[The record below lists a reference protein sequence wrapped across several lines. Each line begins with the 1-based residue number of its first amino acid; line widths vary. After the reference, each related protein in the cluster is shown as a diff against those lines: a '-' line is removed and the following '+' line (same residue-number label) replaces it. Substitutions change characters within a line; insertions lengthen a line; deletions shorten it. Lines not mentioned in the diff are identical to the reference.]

1 MDGETRT
8 WQPEQRTLDVIAAS
22 LDARDLAELLAG
34 TSREHAV
41 AVVDALPADSLA
53 ALDRISPSTYVANLR
68 TRLYV
73 MHDVDDTFI
82 PFTESRAMVSAD
94 VNGAIKRYTEFEI
107 FAHVI
112 PDRPVPW
119 QTFLPDLWR
128 LFWHVHAVLLEV
140 L

>member
-1 MDGETRT
+1 MRRRLER
-8 WQPEQRTLDVIAAS
+8 V
-22 LDARDLAELLAG
+22 
-34 TSREHAV
+34 
-41 AVVDALPADSLA
+41 
-53 ALDRISPSTYVANLR
+53 SPSAYLTQLHAH
-68 TRLYV
+68 LYL
-73 MHDVDDTFI
+73 MHDRDDSFI
-82 PFTESRAMVSAD
+82 PFTESRDLVQQSPSG
-94 VNGAIKRYTEFEI
+94 VVVRYTEFSI

>member
-1 MDGETRT
+1 
-8 WQPEQRTLDVIAAS
+8 L
-22 LDARDLAELLAG
+22 
-34 TSREHAV
+34 
-41 AVVDALPADSLA
+41 
-53 ALDRISPSTYVANLR
+53 
-68 TRLYV
+68 
-73 MHDVDDTFI
+73 MHDLDDTFI
-82 PFTESRAMVSAD
+82 PFTQSRDLVAEAPPGLVQ
-94 VNGAIKRYTEFEI
+94 RYTEFSI

>member
-1 MDGETRT
+1 MTRRAESARRLWSPNFRRPRSTNCEPSRPQPT
-8 WQPEQRTLDVIAAS
+8 WRSSAP
-22 LDARDLAELLAG
+22 
-34 TSREHAV
+34 
-41 AVVDALPADSLA
+41 
-53 ALDRISPSTYVANLR
+53 
-68 TRLYV
+68 LYR
-73 MHDVDDTFI
+73 MHDVDDPFI
-82 PFTESRAMVSAD
+82 PYTQSRDLVARAPAGV
-94 VNGAIKRYTEFEI
+94 VQRYTEFSI

>member
-1 MDGETRT
+1 
-8 WQPEQRTLDVIAAS
+8 EQGLSAQAKQRLQSVS
-22 LDARDLAELLAG
+22 P
-34 TSREHAV
+34 TSYLSKITAH
-41 AVVDALPADSLA
+41 
-53 ALDRISPSTYVANLR
+53 
-68 TRLYV
+68 LYL
-73 MHDVDDTFI
+73 MHDRDDSFI
-82 PFTESRAMVSAD
+82 PFTESRDLVRQAPAGLV
-94 VNGAIKRYTEFEI
+94 VQYTEFSI